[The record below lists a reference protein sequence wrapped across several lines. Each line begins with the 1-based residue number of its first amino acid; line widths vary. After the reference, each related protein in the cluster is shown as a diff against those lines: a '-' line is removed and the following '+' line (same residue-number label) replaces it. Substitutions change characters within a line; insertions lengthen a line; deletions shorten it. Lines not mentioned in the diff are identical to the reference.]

1 MNSLEKFDLGRP
13 SEGSTFSA
21 TLHLLS
27 PQMQEWIRR
36 TPDKKQLRRFAIA
49 CVRRLFPLCPRVPD
63 AATQA
68 VDLAERFC
76 AGHASEE
83 ELEAS
88 YVSLSP
94 LAREFQDQMRTVQ
107 QAMEADRATLDDCLA
122 AELAQRAVVAA
133 RACVL
138 RSASVAAA
146 ETIFEYGN
154 VSSRR
159 KVHELHLAFLEHAK
173 QVLDEQS
180 AWSINEQDELLQSY
194 LKDLPRP
201 ITARLVRA
209 GDVALRRFACDCA
222 TTTLDFARN
231 QLKALNA
238 TDHLDSLV
246 RIVETSRRHSAGQ
259 ASALEQKA
267 AYDAGLKLAG
277 EWYRKEDELRDRDPA
292 NKRAIQT
299 AEIVAEAA
307 DCVYPTAEASA
318 RLAAVKC
325 LRVAMHVL
333 RASDPDALI
342 HPLATQYLGP
352 PPLGT

>member
-13 SEGSTFSA
+13 SDGSTFST

-27 PQMQEWIRR
+27 PQMQEWVRR

-49 CVRRLFPLCPRVPD
+49 CVRTLFPLCPRVPD

-76 AGHASEE
+76 AGHASESD
-83 ELEAS
+83 LEQS
-88 YVSLSP
+88 YVYLTP
-94 LAREFQDQMRTVQ
+94 LVRDFHEQIRTVQ
-107 QAMEADRATLDDCLA
+107 EAMESDRATLDDGLA
-122 AELAQRAVVAA
+122 AELAHRAVLAA

-154 VSSRR
+154 VLTRR
-159 KVHELHLAFLEHAK
+159 KAHDLQLAFLARAEAT
-173 QVLDEQS
+173 LDQQS
-180 AWSINEQDELLQSY
+180 PWSADEQDELLQSY

-201 ITARLVRA
+201 ITARLLRA
-209 GDVALRRFACDCA
+209 SDAALRRFACECA
-222 TTTLDFARN
+222 KATLDFGRG
-231 QLKALNA
+231 QLKP
-238 TDHLDSLV
+238 LDAKLPLDLLAG
-246 RIVETSRRHSAGQ
+246 IVETSRRHSAGQ
-259 ASALEQKA
+259 ASAAELKA
-267 AYDAGLKLAG
+267 AYEAGLKLAG
-277 EWYRKEDELRDRDPA
+277 EWYRQEDALREQTPE

-299 AEIVAEAA
+299 AQVVAEVA
-307 DCVYPTAEASA
+307 DCVYPTAEGSA

-325 LRVAMHVL
+325 LRVAMHVM
-333 RASDPDALI
+333 RTTDANAVI
-342 HPLATQYLGP
+342 HPLAIQYLGP